1 MQYEECRVPVT
12 ASLTFEVVVGLEAGS
27 LASRRCNCEGELL
40 GGGGGAVVG
49 GGAYWIQEDASGD
62 SGAGEVLLEAA
73 ELLPLWW
80 FSVCLLSDL
89 ASQYDLPQPSAL
101 HS

>member
-12 ASLTFEVVVGLEAGS
+12 AYLTFEVVVGLEAGS
-27 LASRRCNCEGELL
+27 LASRRCSCEGELL

-49 GGAYWIQEDASGD
+49 GGAYWIHEDASGD

-80 FSVCLLSDL
+80 FSVCLLRDL
-89 ASQYDLPQPSAL
+89 ASQYDFPQPSAL